1 MRIKEYIIL
10 FCGSVMLFGLLPN
23 LINKTGKE
31 FEVTLFIFGM
41 FALCLMLTCATY
53 YIEWLIRKENRRKLR
68 KDRKDYNENLNL
80 LNDFCNK
87 D

>member
-1 MRIKEYIIL
+1 MRIREYIIL
-10 FCGSVMLFGLLPN
+10 FCGSAMLFGLLPN

-41 FALCLMLTCATY
+41 VALCLMLTCTTY

>member
-1 MRIKEYIIL
+1 MRIREYIIL

-41 FALCLMLTCATY
+41 FALCLMLTCAT
-53 YIEWLIRKENRRKLR
+53 
-68 KDRKDYNENLNL
+68 
-80 LNDFCNK
+80 
-87 D
+87 

>member
-10 FCGSVMLFGLLPN
+10 LCGSVMLFGLLPN

-41 FALCLMLTCATY
+41 FALCLMLTCVTY
-53 YIEWLIRKENRRKLR
+53 YIEWLIRKDNRKRLR

>member
-1 MRIKEYIIL
+1 MRIREYIIL
-10 FCGSVMLFGLLPN
+10 FCGSAMLFGLLPN

-53 YIEWLIRKENRRKLR
+53 YVEWLIRKENRRRLR

>member
-1 MRIKEYIIL
+1 MRIREYIIL

-41 FALCLMLTCATY
+41 FALCLILTCATY
-53 YIEWLIRKENRRKLR
+53 YVEWLIRKENRRRLR

>member
-1 MRIKEYIIL
+1 MRIREYIIL

-53 YIEWLIRKENRRKLR
+53 YVEWLIRKENRRRLR

>member
-1 MRIKEYIIL
+1 MRIREYIIL
-10 FCGSVMLFGLLPN
+10 FCGSAMLFGLLPN

-53 YIEWLIRKENRRKLR
+53 YVEWLIRKENRRKLR

>member
-1 MRIKEYIIL
+1 MRIREYIIL
-10 FCGSVMLFGLLPN
+10 FCGSAMLFGLLPN

-41 FALCLMLTCATY
+41 FALCMMLACATY
-53 YIEWLIRKENRRKLR
+53 YVEWLIRKENRRRLR